1 MSTKILFTFAG
12 VLVIKL
18 SAEDNDDPLENGNAK
33 IKYSIEKNA
42 IEEGSGLPI
51 FEIDSSSG
59 EIRTLICCLDRER
72 TSDYAIQVIATDGA
86 GLKGNSKT
94 LFVKK
99 FEIKVGWQSGQLKN
113 REY

>member
-1 MSTKILFTFAG
+1 M
-12 VLVIKL
+12 LVIKL

-86 GLKGNSKT
+86 GLKGNRKIFH
-94 LFVKK
+94 LNDC
-99 FEIKVGWQSGQLKN
+99 EIQVQDC
-113 REY
+113 

>member
-1 MSTKILFTFAG
+1 M
-12 VLVIKL
+12 LVIKL

-33 IKYSIEKNA
+33 LKYSIEKNA

-51 FEIDSSSG
+51 FEIDSISG

-86 GLKGNSKT
+86 GLKGNRKIFH
-94 LFVKK
+94 LNNGKVQVK
-99 FEIKVGWQSGQLKN
+99 N
-113 REY
+113 C